1 MSTIFITGTSTGLG
15 RAAVELFSAKGW
27 RVIATM
33 RTPEEETALGELPGV
48 TLKQLDVTDPD
59 AIVRVVADTLAE
71 EPVDVLFNNAGY
83 GLAGR
88 SKRRPTS
95 RSSRTSPRTCLASC
109 GSPRN
114 SSRTSVSASL
124 A

>member
-59 AIVRVVADTLAE
+59 AIVRVVAETLAE
-71 EPVDVLFNNAGY
+71 EPVDVLFNNAG
-83 GLAGR
+83 
-88 SKRRPTS
+88 
-95 RSSRTSPRTCLASC
+95 
-109 GSPRN
+109 
-114 SSRTSVSASL
+114 
-124 A
+124 